1 MPEFIRAPQP
11 VGEYDL
17 MSIGPVLLV
26 VLAII
31 TIRKLWSNRS

>member
-1 MPEFIRAPQP
+1 VPEFIRAPQP

-17 MSIGPVLLV
+17 MAIGPVLLV

-31 TIRKLWSNRS
+31 AIRKLWRNGS